1 MRVFHRTSA
10 LAGTIA
16 IGLVVAGCGAPE
28 PSPTIEPNTLT
39 QSVAL
44 EGEFDP
50 DAEFTWANSDG
61 ATSWDPTQSTT
72 GFDMAFLMPVYDRLV
87 YAAPDGSLEPMLAES
102 WESTDDT
109 TLTFKLRPDLTF
121 SDGTPF
127 TAEAVKINLER
138 AMSPD
143 SKLNSYISTIAAVEV
158 VDELTIKLTV
168 SEAMGAVLTEMSARP
183 GMMASPK
190 AIADGTLTAQ
200 PVGIGP
206 YIATEVVPGG
216 TSVTFEKTPNYWD
229 PDAQRVAT
237 MHFQQVADDQT
248 RLNGFL
254 TGEFDSAVIR
264 PNHVDAALKDD
275 HTVVSGVSPT
285 FSYMVL
291 NTGIEPLDDPQVR
304 LALNL
309 AIDRVGIGEGL
320 WQGYCT
326 PGVQPFP
333 ETSFAYNTDIGDGL
347 DEWAYD
353 PEKATQILADAGY
366 PDGFSM
372 TIVAGNVTV
381 NTATAE
387 ALQSQLGEI
396 GVDVQIEVLP
406 TAPLIEAFVVDKT
419 AGAMVATAGATEDPH
434 VVLQT
439 YVLPDARF
447 NPGATLTDEMT
458 NLADQA
464 ATPLDGPD
472 RAAAYSEFMDLW
484 METPPNLLSI
494 CMARSLLAVSDDV
507 MGVSSTASGFYDF
520 RGMAVKKD

>member
-1 MRVFHRTSA
+1 MRVLYRASVLASA
-10 LAGTIA
+10 VALTLA
-16 IGLVVAGCGAPE
+16 VAGCGAARSAPQ
-28 PSPTIEPNTLT
+28 TDPNTLT

-50 DAEFTWANSDG
+50 AAEFTWANSDG

-109 TLTFKLRPDLTF
+109 TLTFTLRPGLTF

-127 TAEAVKINLER
+127 NADAVKINLDR
-138 AMSPD
+138 AMGPD
-143 SKLNSYISTIAAVEV
+143 SKIASYISTITAVEV
-158 VDELTIKLTV
+158 IDELTVQLTV
-168 SEAMGAVLTEMSARP
+168 SGALGAVLTEMSARP
-183 GMMASPK
+183 GMMASPT
-190 AIADGTLTAQ
+190 AIANGTLTAQ

-206 YIATEVVPGG
+206 YTATDVVPGG
-216 TSVTFEKTPNYWD
+216 VSVTLEKTPNYWD
-229 PDAQRVAT
+229 PDAQRVAK

-254 TGEFDSAVIR
+254 TGDFDGAVIR
-264 PNHVDAALKDD
+264 PNHVEAALKDD
-275 HTVVSGVSPT
+275 YTVVSGVSPT

-291 NTGIEPLDDPQVR
+291 NTGIKPLDDPKVR
-304 LALNL
+304 LALNM
-309 AIDRVGIGEGL
+309 AIDRVGIGDGL

-347 DEWAYD
+347 DQWPHD
-353 PEKATQILADAGY
+353 PEKAKELLAEAGY

-372 TIVAGNVTV
+372 SMVAGNVTI

-396 GVDVQIEVLP
+396 GIDVQIEVLA

-434 VVLQT
+434 VVLQS
-439 YVLPDARF
+439 YLLPNARF
-447 NPGATLTDEMT
+447 NPGGTLPEDMTDLAT
-458 NLADQA
+458 QA
-464 ATPLDGPD
+464 ATPLSGSD
-472 RAAAYSEFMDLW
+472 RAASYADFMGLW
-484 METPPNLLSI
+484 MKTPPNLLPI
-494 CMARSLLAVSDDV
+494 CMTRSLLAVADDV
-507 MGVSSTASGFYDF
+507 VGVSSSTSGFYDF
-520 RGMAVKKD
+520 RGIALKKN